1 MIDKTPKTGRLIG
14 YARVSTSGQELNLQ
28 LDALKHAG
36 IPDKLIFIDK
46 VSGTKTERPG
56 LAACMMELHA
66 GDTLVIWRLDRLG
79 RSLKHLIEIVE
90 DMKGRGVGFRSI
102 NDGGID
108 TTTASGEMVFNIFAT
123 LAQFER
129 RLIQERTQAGLKA
142 ARARGKK
149 GGRPKI
155 SANDPK
161 VQMAR
166 KMSKNLS
173 ISVGE
178 ICSTLK
184 ISRASYYRFLKIG
197 G

>member
-1 MIDKTPKTGRLIG
+1 MTDKNPKTGRLIG
-14 YARVSTSGQELNLQ
+14 YARVSTLGQELNLQ

-46 VSGTKTERPG
+46 ASGAKSERLG
-56 LAACMMELHA
+56 LSACMKELKTD
-66 GDTLVIWRLDRLG
+66 DTLVIWRLDRLG

-90 DMKGRGVGFRSI
+90 ELKGRGVGFRSI
-102 NDGGID
+102 NDDGID
-108 TTTASGEMVFNIFAT
+108 TTTASGEMIFNIFAT

-155 SANDPK
+155 SPIDPK

-184 ISRASYYRFLKIG
+184 ISRATYYRFLKIG
-197 G
+197 E